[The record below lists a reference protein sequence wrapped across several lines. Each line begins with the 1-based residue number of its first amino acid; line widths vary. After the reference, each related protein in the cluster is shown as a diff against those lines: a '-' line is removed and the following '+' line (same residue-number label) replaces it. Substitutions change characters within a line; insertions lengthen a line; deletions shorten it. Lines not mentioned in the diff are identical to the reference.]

1 MPVLPSGLKVAI
13 YKDHILPPDK
23 NWFKAPEN
31 HFWYWTPA
39 PENPPPF
46 KPSDVWEATP
56 VTAPIPR
63 TREEM
68 KQYIRVVISLPDGKM
83 YWEGDFMT
91 DFPFFRELSDEDIA
105 AWKTWTEREDVGD
118 FLDHG
123 ISQCVEQYI
132 ANQQAQGFV
141 VSTVRDGEVDYAE
154 KEIVPPDAGFK
165 RQ

>member
-56 VTAPIPR
+56 ATAPIPK

-91 DFPFFRELSDEDIA
+91 DFMTL
-105 AWKTWTEREDVGD
+105 TLG
-118 FLDHG
+118 
-123 ISQCVEQYI
+123 
-132 ANQQAQGFV
+132 
-141 VSTVRDGEVDYAE
+141 
-154 KEIVPPDAGFK
+154 
-165 RQ
+165 

>member
-1 MPVLPSGLKVAI
+1 
-13 YKDHILPPDK
+13 
-23 NWFKAPEN
+23 
-31 HFWYWTPA
+31 
-39 PENPPPF
+39 
-46 KPSDVWEATP
+46 
-56 VTAPIPR
+56 
-63 TREEM
+63 
-68 KQYIRVVISLPDGKM
+68 
-83 YWEGDFMT
+83 MT

-123 ISQCVEQYI
+123 IAQCVEQYI